1 MIFKDICLSD
11 STLLL
16 VYTVPKYLPA
26 PTILV
31 IHVRVHVSCAFR
43 RRLHMDFLFLLLFYR
58 SVGKCMVHCLIFY
71 LVERKH
77 KALHH
82 SLQM

>member
-26 PTILV
+26 PTVLV
-31 IHVRVHVSCAFR
+31 ILPVLSGGDYTWIFS
-43 RRLHMDFLFLLLFYR
+43 FFFYY
-58 SVGKCMVHCLIFY
+58 VAQLENEWGMVHWLIFY